1 MKFAI
6 LVEMLFELLNKRK
19 LTAAYFSEKF
29 HLSPRTV
36 YRYLDELATA
46 IPVQIKRGRNGGI
59 QLSDHYKLP
68 KNFMTKEEYDAA
80 LEAIERIYQADP
92 SERFLNA
99 RRKLSAQIKKE
110 RFDFTHIFE
119 TGAFI
124 ADGGGWGFDNMYH
137 EKIRLFE
144 SCIKNRVVLEIA
156 CQGQLRKVESHLLL
170 LYKNVWYLYAFCH
183 TERDFRL
190 FPLAEIPFAVATQ
203 TTFHRRPFTREDI
216 PLPLSVSEAQTVAVK
231 LTLSDA
237 VHKQVRPKLT
247 GARFS
252 LENGKRYAEL
262 SFLNDETLVG
272 NILALGEGVEV
283 VEPAFLRDKVK
294 ATAEAIAKQYL

>member
-6 LVEMLFELLNKRK
+6 LVEMLLELLNKRK

-36 YRYLDELATA
+36 YRYLDELATGV
-46 IPVQIKRGRNGGI
+46 PVQIKRGRNGGI

-80 LEAIERIYQADP
+80 IEAIERIYQADP

-99 RRKLSAQIKKE
+99 RRKLSSQLKTEQYDCAH
-110 RFDFTHIFE
+110 TFE
-119 TGAFI
+119 SGAFI
-124 ADGGGWGFDNMYH
+124 ADGGSWGFDNMYH

-144 SCIKNRVVLEIA
+144 NCIKNRLLLEIA
-156 CQGQLRKVESHLLL
+156 SQGELRKVESHLLL

-183 TERDFRL
+183 TDRAFRL
-190 FPLAEIPFAVATQ
+190 FPLSDIAFALTMQA
-203 TTFHRRPFTREDI
+203 TFHRRPFTRQDI

-231 LTLSDA
+231 LEIANS

-262 SFLNDETLVG
+262 SFLDDETLVG
-272 NILALGEGVEV
+272 NILALGEGVQV
-283 VEPAFLRDKVK
+283 IEPEFLRDKIK
-294 ATAEAIAKQYL
+294 ATAQAIAKQYE